1 MTYKERLRKYKEGR
15 LSEEEARQ
23 VEEEI
28 EKYEAISDYLF
39 EEEKIPELE
48 AAFEDFGDVQKQE
61 PAAEDVQFVELIN
74 RSIRRAFCKLG
85 IFAVAVSVVLAL
97 LLQFCIPALVSC
109 FYYNPGRKTG
119 EDQNQMSLDMAV
131 YTELFLPG
139 KKRTNVVVD
148 AKGYGK
154 YDIRIIQNISYNRRF
169 TSVSGEVTRGKLKL
183 YDDNILTQP
192 TGNCFAWCQAQGDLT
207 KPLTETMEDKYN
219 MCAAGTREDSLET
232 LNELDEHEYYIGY
245 VSLNQMMPY
254 EEFKKYLDEQGN
266 VTAPWCAIKTS
277 DGEGIFRADNIGFEC
292 GLSSSSGELTWD
304 QEKYPKLILWD
315 RETVEKGLHDE
326 LMKNMTKES
335 FMQTHFISLLTY
347 LSQQEKFMKM
357 MGIEDI
363 DKKALLEAADYVEE
377 NGLTVYGY
385 AGIMNKET
393 ALALSSQEEVYEI
406 YIEDLR

>member
-1 MTYKERLRKYKEGR
+1 MTYKERLRKYKEGL

-28 EKYEAISDYLF
+28 AKYEAISDYLF
-39 EEEKIPELE
+39 EEERIPELE
-48 AAFEDFGDVQKQE
+48 EIFGEGGKAHQTED
-61 PAAEDVQFVELIN
+61 AEFVALVN

-119 EDQNQMSLDMAV
+119 ESQNQMSLDMAV
-131 YTELFLPG
+131 YSELFLPG
-139 KKRTNVVVD
+139 KKRENVNVE

-154 YDIRIIQNISYNRRF
+154 YDICITQNISYNRRF

-183 YDDNILTQP
+183 YDNNVLNEP
-192 TGNCFAWCQAQGDLT
+192 TGNCFAWFQVLGDIT

-219 MCAAGTREDSLET
+219 MCAGGKREEALET
-232 LNELDEHEYYIGY
+232 LKKLDEHEYYIGY

-254 EEFKKYLDEQGN
+254 EEFKKYLDEQDN

-277 DGEGIFRADNIGFEC
+277 DGEGGSFRASNIGFEC
-292 GLSSSSGELTWD
+292 GLSSSSELTWD

-326 LMKNMTKES
+326 LLKNMTKES

-347 LSQQEKFMKM
+347 MSQQETFMKM
-357 MGIEDI
+357 MGMEDI
-363 DKKALLEAADYVEE
+363 DKKVLLEAADYVKE

-385 AGIMNKET
+385 AGIMDKET
-393 ALALSSQEEVYEI
+393 ALELSSQEEVYEI
-406 YIEDLR
+406 YIEDLI